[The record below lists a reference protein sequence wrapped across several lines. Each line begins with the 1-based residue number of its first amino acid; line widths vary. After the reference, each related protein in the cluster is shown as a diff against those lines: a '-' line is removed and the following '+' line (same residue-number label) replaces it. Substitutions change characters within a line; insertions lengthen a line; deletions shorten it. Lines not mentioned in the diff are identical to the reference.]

1 MIIMDIFLEIESS
14 LYFFHQVRKIDCDS
28 KAFLKATNGG
38 HHVLIQ

>member
-1 MIIMDIFLEIESS
+1 MEPS
-14 LYFFHQVRKIDCDS
+14 LYFFYQVRKIDCDS